1 MKLKPSQN
9 RNHDLKFKTKLNVR
23 NATQQI
29 DYSGIL
35 DNAVFKDSQLLIKE
49 INEEYIKKNIYNI
62 QSVND
67 GIFSQ
72 KVNEFLIQKNENL
85 TTDENS
91 ATHNKDEDE
100 KSLNFSMSHTEN
112 SIRKK

>member
-1 MKLKPSQN
+1 
-9 RNHDLKFKTKLNVR
+9 
-23 NATQQI
+23 
-29 DYSGIL
+29 
-35 DNAVFKDSQLLIKE
+35 
-49 INEEYIKKNIYNI
+49 
-62 QSVND
+62 
-67 GIFSQ
+67 
-72 KVNEFLIQKNENL
+72 VNEFLIQKNENL